1 METRRTPFLATLLI
15 AAQFCIYF
23 NSTIPAQ
30 GRVVSDTIYEKT
42 FSQKFAA
49 IEIENANGRT
59 EVETWNSHRIRVSA
73 SRNTIADGRPIGARI
88 RFQVSDTDLKIQV
101 REDRNDRPINLL
113 VFVPREISL
122 AVRGDSEM
130 IAIRGVTNALSV
142 QTESG
147 DISLS
152 LPKSA
157 NTDLSLR
164 SLGGTITSQL
174 DVRAFGPVN
183 SHSLDGWIG
192 RGGTPIIIRSTSGSI
207 SLIADDAGRI
217 ARADATMVNDAGRID
232 PPPVMNASPFSSEN
246 EGAARSDS
254 GNTSSVGPKP
264 PTLIDPNDPP
274 VADII
279 KIDSRLVNLNVRVT
293 DSAGKLIPNLSQAD
307 FQIFENNI
315 EQQVV
320 RFEPVTSPVSVV
332 LLLDASGSTKEHWKI
347 IKKAAKKFIETL
359 SPNTPIAVAAFT
371 RRFMVICDFSCDRK
385 TLKERI
391 DKAKNLSSG
400 TAFYDATWSTL
411 NLFKEVKEQ
420 RKAIVMMTDGVD
432 NSLSDEEYEPKHPFD
447 EVFARISQD
456 EITIYPIYFD
466 TEYQVTVRMRGSD
479 THESYVTAREQL
491 KHIADETGG
500 TLFKAD
506 RAEDLDGV
514 YQRVASELQTLY
526 SVSYNPADKNY
537 DGKWRSVGVKV
548 KQGAA
553 VARTKRGFYAR

>member
-1 METRRTPFLATLLI
+1 METRRTSFLPILLI
-15 AAQFCIYF
+15 AAQFSIYF
-23 NSTIPAQ
+23 NSTIPTQAQ
-30 GRVVSDTIYEKT
+30 VVSATIYEKT

-59 EVETWNSHRIRVSA
+59 EVETWNSNRVRVAA
-73 SRNTIADGRPIGARI
+73 SCNTIADGRPISARI
-88 RFQVSDTDLKIQV
+88 HFQVSDTGLKIQV
-101 REDRNDRPINLL
+101 REDRNEQPVSLL
-113 VFVPREISL
+113 VFVPREINL
-122 AVRGDSEM
+122 AVTGDSET
-130 IAIRGVTNALSV
+130 IAIRGITNALSV

-147 DISLS
+147 DILLS

-164 SLGGTITSQL
+164 SLDGTISSQL
-174 DVRAFGPVN
+174 DVRAFGTVN
-183 SHSLDGWIG
+183 AHSLDGRIG
-192 RGGTPIIIRSTSGSI
+192 RGGNPIIIRSTRGSV

-217 ARADATMVNDAGRID
+217 ARADATMANDAGRID
-232 PPPVMNASPFSSEN
+232 PP
-246 EGAARSDS
+246 
-254 GNTSSVGPKP
+254 KP
-264 PTLIDPNDPP
+264 PSLIDPNDPP

-371 RRFMVICDFSCDRK
+371 RRFMVICDFSCDRQ

-391 DKAKNLSSG
+391 DKTKNLSSG

-411 NLFKEVKEQ
+411 NLFREVKEQ
-420 RKAIVMMTDGVD
+420 RKAVVMMTDGVD
-432 NSLSDEEYEPKHPFD
+432 NSLSDEDYEPKHPFD
-447 EVFARISQD
+447 EVFARISQE

-479 THESYVTAREQL
+479 THESYATAREQL
-491 KHIADETGG
+491 KRIADETGG

-537 DGKWRSVGVKV
+537 DGKWRNVGVKV

-553 VARTKRGFYAR
+553 MARTKRGFYAR